1 MAALITS
8 LISTFL
14 NIRITI
20 ALAFSMTL
28 MILVSLVILIAGSR
42 RANISIEA
50 SHLRAFKFDR
60 LELPL
65 RMKSRSA
72 RWLQVRILRV
82 KTMDGL
88 GIGETE
94 GPESMRLSLTPR
106 FAGRFKGIGLTLE
119 FGDPLRLFSRT
130 AELSYDSP
138 VIDVLPISLRL
149 PAARIS
155 PRMLSTGEVPAGSPG
170 QGQELYS
177 VDAYHGT
184 AETRDIL
191 WKRVARSPS
200 QDFFVKVRESNLPET
215 IRVSLVQTVDR
226 GQDRFSWIDLACEGL
241 GKVGNHLLE
250 MGATLR
256 ISFSSGGQI
265 STEEVAASDELVAA
279 MMNFSISQPEAGNAR
294 QLVLDSD
301 LVIMGIKEL
310 ENPEVAKL
318 VARKPS
324 LLIFEDAQPP
334 TLLGAR
340 SLIFSGEEN
349 VAPLILR
356 VMER

>member
-1 MAALITS
+1 MTVMT
-8 LISTFL
+8 LIS
-14 NIRITI
+14 
-20 ALAFSMTL
+20 LA
-28 MILVSLVILIAGSR
+28 ILIAGSR
-42 RANISIEA
+42 RANVSIEA
-50 SHLRAFKFDR
+50 SHLRVFKFDR

-72 RWLQVRILRV
+72 RWLQVRILRAQ
-82 KTMDGL
+82 TMDGL
-88 GIGETE
+88 DIGETE
-94 GPESMRLSLTPR
+94 EPELMRLSLTPKL
-106 FAGRFKGIGLTLE
+106 AGRFRGIGLTLE
-119 FGDPLRLFSRT
+119 FGDPLRLFSRVT
-130 AELSYDSP
+130 EQSYDSP
-138 VIDVLPISLRL
+138 VIDVLPISLRV
-149 PAARIS
+149 PAPRIS

-177 VDAYHGT
+177 VDALRGT

-226 GQDRFSWIDLACEGL
+226 GQDRFSWIDLTCEGL

-256 ISFSSGGQI
+256 ISFSSGGRV
-265 STEEVAASDELVAA
+265 STEEVVAPDELAAA
-279 MMNFSISQPEAGNAR
+279 MMNFTVSQPEAANAR

-318 VARKPS
+318 AARKPS
-324 LLIFEDAQPP
+324 LLILEDAHP
-334 TLLGAR
+334 TFLGVR
-340 SLIFSGEEN
+340 SLIFSGKEN
-349 VAPLILR
+349 VVPLILR
-356 VMER
+356 VVER

>member
-1 MAALITS
+1 
-8 LISTFL
+8 
-14 NIRITI
+14 
-20 ALAFSMTL
+20 MTL
-28 MILVSLVILIAGSR
+28 MALVSLAILVAGSR

-72 RWLQVRILRV
+72 RWLRVRILRAE
-82 KTMDGL
+82 TMDGVL
-88 GIGETE
+88 GTGGGEE
-94 GPESMRLSLTPR
+94 PELMRLSLTPK
-106 FAGRFKGIGLTLE
+106 FAGRFRGIGLTLE
-119 FGDPLRLFSRT
+119 FDDPLRLFSRVR
-130 AELSYDSP
+130 ELSYESP
-138 VIDVLPISLRL
+138 VIDVLPTSLRV
-149 PAARIS
+149 PAPRIT

-170 QGQELYS
+170 LGQELYS

-226 GQDRFSWIDLACEGL
+226 GPERFSWMDLMCEGL
-241 GKVGNHLLE
+241 GKIGNHLLE

-256 ISFSSGGQI
+256 ISFSSGGRI
-265 STEEVAASDELVAA
+265 STEEVGASDEFVAA
-279 MMNFSISQPEAGNAR
+279 MMNFSVSQPDADYAR
-294 QLVLDSD
+294 QLVRDSD

-310 ENPEVAKL
+310 EDPEVAKL

-324 LLIFEDAQPP
+324 LLILEDAQS
-334 TLLGAR
+334 TLVGMPAV
-340 SLIFSGEEN
+340 IFSGKES
-349 VAPLILR
+349 VVPLILR
-356 VMER
+356 VVER